1 MTGYCNK
8 DFLLKKRK
16 TYKEKSDFLHGK
28 ALRMTKMILKNNK
41 EKPLRSIKTFFQKK
55 LKEDILKELK
65 DVLLN
70 EIKLYDGK
78 SKIIKLFEDKNIKPS
93 NFPHN
98 AKSKPEPKYEP
109 KFEETIAD
117 KIKRR
122 KKIKDEIAEDN
133 KSINIELFLKN

>member
-98 AKSKPEPKYEP
+98 AKSKPEPKMNQNL
-109 KFEETIAD
+109 K
-117 KIKRR
+117 KLLQIK
-122 KKIKDEIAEDN
+122 
-133 KSINIELFLKN
+133 